1 MRLQE
6 IDLASLAISIRAEL
20 SLPAIGYL
28 YGKTEL
34 RDATVRLLG
43 CSLLEAEQLVDTM
56 VARGFVSYDAEGET
70 AEDPGVWRFRLS
82 LA

>member
-6 IDLASLAISIRAEL
+6 IDLASLAINIRSA
-20 SLPAIGYL
+20 LPFPATGYL

-34 RDATVRLLG
+34 RDATVKLLD

-70 AEDPGVWRFRLS
+70 AEDPGVWRFRAS